1 LGHHVAVT
9 PILRPDDF
17 RDLAAPLVI
26 DANVGG
32 AMRALELAVRSV
44 SPLPPHRLR
53 AEPFSLVLAGPAQP
67 LLPQASYTVR
77 HPVLG
82 PVELFLVPIGRDA
95 SSVEYEVTF
104 N

>member
-1 LGHHVAVT
+1 MT

-26 DANVGG
+26 EANVAG
-32 AMRALELAVRSV
+32 APRALELAVRSI

-53 AEPFSLVLAGPAQP
+53 AEPFSLILAGPPQP
-67 LLPQASYTVR
+67 LLPQASYSVR

-82 PVELFLVPIGRDA
+82 PIDLFLVPIGRDV